1 VASYTKTTPSSL
13 ADELVCVVS
22 VGNQSENNITG
33 STSGKLYLVEV
44 DNTENSDIP
53 VFLNIADASSAT
65 AGTTVPDFRM
75 NIPRGVKST
84 LLWSEGHEYSAG
96 LCIWASTTS
105 ATSSPSGPDG
115 NVIVK
120 MLVTA

>member
-1 VASYTKTTPSSL
+1 MASYTKTTPSSL

-65 AGTTVPDFRM
+65 AGTTVPDF
-75 NIPRGVKST
+75 
-84 LLWSEGHEYSAG
+84 
-96 LCIWASTTS
+96 TS
-105 ATSSPSGPDG
+105 ARRHNTHPQATTRVSVFVHAPQFTHH
-115 NVIVK
+115 IVCF
-120 MLVTA
+120 